1 MTWTRS
7 MAAGRIRE
15 RDNDIVYRDFDAY
28 NICFHTRTHCCYL
41 THICTWT
48 PLVVLGMVWNMEC
61 RMEDYWRFICRCGC
75 GWGISHKK
83 NMILFSIRTWIIIF
97 CYYFWEYDVFASMKG
112 TEATVI
118 CFFFR
123 CLNVD
128 RIFRGAKSVLSIHS
142 AYIQLVAKA
151 NLPIFELTVNRSE
164 LQLASYFI
172 GRIFFSRTDC

>member
-15 RDNDIVYRDFDAY
+15 RDNDIVYREFDAY

-97 CYYFWEYDVFASMKG
+97 CYYFWEYDVFAS
-112 TEATVI
+112 
-118 CFFFR
+118 
-123 CLNVD
+123 
-128 RIFRGAKSVLSIHS
+128 HS
-142 AYIQLVAKA
+142 ALD
-151 NLPIFELTVNRSE
+151 NRSNE
-164 LQLASYFI
+164 HFRQWREQRLLWFVFSSDVWTLIEFSEEQRAFWAFTQLISN
-172 GRIFFSRTDC
+172 